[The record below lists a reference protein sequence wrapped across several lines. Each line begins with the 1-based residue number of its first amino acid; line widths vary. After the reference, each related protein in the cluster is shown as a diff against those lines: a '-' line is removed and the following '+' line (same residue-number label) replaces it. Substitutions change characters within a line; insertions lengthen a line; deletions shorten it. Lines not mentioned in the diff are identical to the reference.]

1 MNSAL
6 PQKINGKP
14 RILVAPL
21 DWGLGH
27 ATRCIPLIR
36 KLLDRNVDVW
46 LAGEDLQE
54 KLLKEEFPGL
64 PFLSLNGYR
73 VAYGR
78 SARGLMWKMMWQ
90 INHIRK
96 MISAEQQWLKKMV
109 KDHQID
115 AVISDNRYGLY
126 HSSIPSVIIT
136 HQLQIKTGMGNW
148 CDRQIQKWN
157 YNYLQ
162 RFTECWVPD
171 LPGKINL
178 AGDLSH
184 PGRLPSL
191 PVHYI
196 GILSRFDPATGMA
209 TKKGKLLVLLS
220 GPEPQR
226 SLLEERI
233 ICEIAHYD
241 GDATILRGLP
251 GNHTLI
257 PSSNMIQFYNHL
269 STGELRSQMLDAEYV
284 ISRSGY
290 SSIMDAIR
298 MNKKCIFIPTPGQT
312 EQIYLARELT
322 KKSIAVSMEQ
332 EKFSLNEAL
341 MLASSFPY
349 ELPSINNEELEPVI
363 ERFLS
368 GLKIYPALG

>member
-1 MNSAL
+1 MNSVL
-6 PQKINGKP
+6 PQKIKGKP
-14 RILVAPL
+14 RILVVPL

-36 KLLDRNVDVW
+36 KLLDKNVDVW
-46 LAGEDLQE
+46 LAGEGLQE

-64 PFLSLNGYR
+64 PFLSLTGYR

-78 SARGLMWKMMWQ
+78 SGKGLMWKMMWQ

-96 MISAEQQWLKKMV
+96 MIRAEKQWLNKMV
-109 KDHQID
+109 ADHKIN

-136 HQLQIKTGMGNW
+136 HQLQIKTGMGKW
-148 CDRQIQKWN
+148 CDKQIQKWN

-171 LPGKINL
+171 LPGKTNL

-184 PGRLPSL
+184 PDRLPFL

-196 GILSRFDPATGMA
+196 GILSRFDPTTGIA
-209 TKKGKLLVLLS
+209 IKKGKLLVLLS

-226 SLLEERI
+226 SLLEERMI
-233 ICEIAHYD
+233 SEIAHYN

-257 PSSNMIQFYNHL
+257 PSSNMIKFYNHL
-269 STGELRSQMLDAEYV
+269 STNELRSQMLEAEYV

-290 SSIMDAIR
+290 STIMDAIQ

-312 EQIYLARELT
+312 EQVYLARELT

-332 EKFSLNEAL
+332 EKFSLNESL
-341 MLASSFPY
+341 MLATSFPY
-349 ELPSINNEELEPVI
+349 ELPLINNEELEPVI